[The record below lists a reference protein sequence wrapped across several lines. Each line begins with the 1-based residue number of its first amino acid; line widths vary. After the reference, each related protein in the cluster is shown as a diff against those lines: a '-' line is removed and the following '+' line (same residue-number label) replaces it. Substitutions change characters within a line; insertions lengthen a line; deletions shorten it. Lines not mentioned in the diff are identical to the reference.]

1 MIKKQLGQYYTRKNP
16 FEHEAFY
23 KWAKNSKLPKV
34 KLLEPFAGS
43 NHIIN
48 ILQEMDLCDEH
59 TSFDIM
65 PTNSNVGYRDTIKHF
80 PQNYSVCVTNP
91 PWLAKNIA
99 TYKGLDFPQTK
110 HDNLYKLCLELC
122 LKNSQHLAILLP
134 ESFIRA
140 GIFTERLSDF
150 ISITSSSIFQ
160 DTDSPV
166 GLALFENKIVKDTR
180 VWSNNDYIGD
190 LSKLLNTKPIADKNT
205 RVIFNREDGNVGL
218 IALDNTKEASIR
230 FCDVEELSDYKV
242 KPTGRH
248 ITKIKVDGDVCIDSW
263 NDAINIFRDKTKDIL
278 ITSYKGLRKD
288 GMYRRR
294 CDWGLARGIINSYSG
309 RTIL

>member
-23 KWAKNSKLPKV
+23 KWVKKSQLPKV

-43 NHIIN
+43 NHIIS
-48 ILQEMDLCDEH
+48 ILQKMDLCDEY

-65 PTNSNVGYRDTIKHF
+65 PTNSNVEYRDTIKDF
-80 PQNYSVCVTNP
+80 PKNHDVCVTNP

-99 TYKGLDFPQTK
+99 TYKHLSFPQTK

-122 LKNSQHLAILLP
+122 LENSKHLAILLP
-134 ESFIRA
+134 ESFIRS
-140 GIFTERLSDF
+140 GIFTERLLDF

-160 DTDSPV
+160 DTDNPV
-166 GLALFENKIVKDTR
+166 GLALFGNKIVKETR
-180 VWSNNDYIGD
+180 VWSNDDYIGG

-205 RVIFNREDGNVGL
+205 NITFNAENGNVGL

-230 FCDVEELSDYKV
+230 FCDVEELSDYTV

-248 ITKIKVDGDVCIDSW
+248 ITKIKFDGSVHIDGW
-263 NDAINIFRDKTKDIL
+263 NETINIFRNKTKDML
-278 ITSYKGLRKD
+278 MTSYKGLRRD

-294 CDWGLARGIINSYSG
+294 CDWALAKGIMSSYVN
-309 RTIL
+309 

>member
-1 MIKKQLGQYYTRKNP
+1 MTKKQFGQYYTRQNP

-23 KWAKNSKLPKV
+23 EWAKNSKLPTV

-48 ILQEMDLCDEH
+48 ILQKMGLCDEYA
-59 TSFDIM
+59 SFDIM
-65 PTNSNVGYRDTIKHF
+65 PTHSNVEYRDTIKYF
-80 PQNYSVCVTNP
+80 PRNNEVCVTNP

-99 TYKGLDFPQTK
+99 TYKGLGFPQTK

-122 LKNSQHLAILLP
+122 LKNSKHLAILLP
-134 ESFIRA
+134 ESFIRS

-160 DTDSPV
+160 DTDNPV
-166 GLALFENKIVKDTR
+166 GLALFGNETTKDTR
-180 VWSNNDYIGD
+180 VWGNDEYIGD
-190 LSKLLNTKPIADKNT
+190 LSKLLKIKPVSDKNT
-205 RVIFNREDGNVGL
+205 NITFNAEYGNVGL

-230 FCDVEELSDYKV
+230 FCDVEELSDYTV

-248 ITKIKVDGDVCIDSW
+248 ITKILVDGSLCIDGW
-263 NDAINIFRDKTKDIL
+263 NDAINSFRNKTKDIL
-278 ITSYKGLRKD
+278 MTSYKGLRKD

-294 CDWGLARGIINSYSG
+294 CDWALAKGIISRYAS
-309 RTIL
+309 

>member
-1 MIKKQLGQYYTRKNP
+1 MTQKQLGQYYTRENP

-34 KLLEPFAGS
+34 KILEPFAGS
-43 NHIIN
+43 NHIIS
-48 ILQEMDLCDEH
+48 ILKEMDLCGEY

-65 PTNSNVGYRDTIKHF
+65 PTHSNVKCRDTIKDF
-80 PQNYSVCVTNP
+80 PKNHEVCVTNP

-99 TYKGLDFPQTK
+99 TYKGLEFPQTR

-122 LKNSQHLAILLP
+122 LKNTKHLAILLP
-134 ESFIRA
+134 ESFIRS
-140 GIFTERLSDF
+140 GIFTERLLDF

-160 DTDSPV
+160 DTDNPV
-166 GLALFENKIVKDTR
+166 GLALFGNQTTKATR
-180 VWSNNDYIGD
+180 VWSDDEYIGD
-190 LSKLLNTKPIADKNT
+190 LSKLLTIKPVADKHINITFNT
-205 RVIFNREDGNVGL
+205 EEGNVGL

-230 FCDVEELSDYKV
+230 FCNVEELSNYIV

-248 ITKIKVDGDVCIDSW
+248 ITKIKVDGSICIDGW
-263 NDAINIFRDKTKDIL
+263 NDAINSFRNQTKDIL
-278 ITSYKGLRKD
+278 MTSYKGLRKD

-294 CDWGLARGIINSYSG
+294 CDWALAKGVISSYVN
-309 RTIL
+309 